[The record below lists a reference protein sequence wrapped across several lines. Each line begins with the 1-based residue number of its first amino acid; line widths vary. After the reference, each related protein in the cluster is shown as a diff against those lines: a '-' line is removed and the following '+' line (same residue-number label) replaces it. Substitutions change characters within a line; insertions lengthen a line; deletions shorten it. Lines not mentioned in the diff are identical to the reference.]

1 MSAPRRKGT
10 TLQEIV
16 AGLQKYWADRGCLIH
31 QPWDAEVGAGTMHPE
46 TFLRVLGP
54 DPWKVAYAQP
64 SRRPADGRYGENPF
78 RLYKHQQLQVILK
91 PPPADI
97 QGLYLGSL
105 VALGIDPA
113 AHDVRFEE
121 DNWESPALGAWGIG
135 WQVLLDGQ
143 EITQFTYF
151 QQAGGI
157 DLAPISGEITYGLER
172 IAMYLQDVDDVYE
185 MEWAPGIP
193 YGGVRKEEEYQL
205 SRYSFELADVD
216 LHRRLFDD
224 ALKEGWRLLD
234 LDKGPRTVLPAYD
247 WTLKASHAFNLLD
260 ARGAISVSQRAGMLL
275 GIRKLAC
282 AIAQRYVGADTEPQ
296 TAKGDAPAAV
306 KRA

>member
-1 MSAPRRKGT
+1 
-10 TLQEIV
+10 V
-16 AGLQKYWADRGCLIH
+16 A
-31 QPWDAEVGAGTMHPE
+31 V
-46 TFLRVLGP
+46 
-54 DPWKVAYAQP
+54 
-64 SRRPADGRYGENPF
+64 
-78 RLYKHQQLQVILK
+78 
-91 PPPADI
+91 
-97 QGLYLGSL
+97 
-105 VALGIDPA
+105 GIDPA

-172 IAMYLQDVDDVYE
+172 IAMYLQDVDDVYDV
-185 MEWAPGIP
+185 EWSPGVP
-193 YGGVRKEEEYQL
+193 YRRVRQEEEYQL

-234 LDKGPRTVLPAYD
+234 LDQGARTVLPAYD
-247 WTLKASHAFNLLD
+247 WTLKASHAFNVLD

-282 AIAQRYVGADTEPQ
+282 AIAARYVGVETEGQP
-296 TAKGDAPAAV
+296 ARGDVPSAV

>member
-1 MSAPRRKGT
+1 MTAARKGL

-16 AGLQKYWADRGCLIH
+16 AALQKYWADRGCLIH

-54 DPWKVAYAQP
+54 DPWKVAYVQP

-78 RLYKHQQLQVILK
+78 RLYKHQQLQVVLK

-97 QGLYLGSL
+97 QDVYLGSL

-151 QQAGGI
+151 QQAGGY
-157 DLAPISGEITYGLER
+157 DLNPITAEITYGIER
-172 IAMYLQDVDDVYE
+172 IACYLQGVERIMDLRWSAEYTWSDLFLKGEV
-185 MEWAPGIP
+185 EWCFFNFEHSNPP
-193 YGGVRKEEEYQL
+193 L
-205 SRYSFELADVD
+205 LFELFEKFEAEAV
-216 LHRRLFDD
+216 
-224 ALKEGWRLLD
+224 RLLKAG
-234 LDKGPRTVLPAYD
+234 LVLPGYD
-247 WTLKASHAFNLLD
+247 YVVKCSHVFNLLE
-260 ARGAISVSQRAGMLL
+260 ARGAISVTERVATVARVRKMARLAAGAYLKQREEMGYPLL
-275 GIRKLAC
+275 R
-282 AIAQRYVGADTEPQ
+282 GA
-296 TAKGDAPAAV
+296 ANVA
-306 KRA
+306 